1 MPMMRQVQEHAKDW
15 DSGGSMLN
23 FLVPPLAAYYP
34 NSAKTYLI
42 VKEEHEHKAK
52 ALFADTNVHV
62 TINGK
67 RHLVG
72 PT

>member
-1 MPMMRQVQEHAKDW
+1 
-15 DSGGSMLN
+15 MLN